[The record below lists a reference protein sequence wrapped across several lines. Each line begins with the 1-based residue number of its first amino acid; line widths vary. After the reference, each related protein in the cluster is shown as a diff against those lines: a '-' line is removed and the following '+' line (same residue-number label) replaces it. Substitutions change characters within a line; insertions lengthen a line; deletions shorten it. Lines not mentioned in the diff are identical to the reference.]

1 MRLTLDQ
8 KTAIR
13 TTVHAMLGQAA
24 SVRLFGSRTDDQRR
38 GGDIDI
44 LVVCQERVEQSAL
57 TSARIGAGL
66 QQALG
71 ERRIDVLIV
80 APNIPRQPI
89 HRIALETGIEL

>member
-1 MRLTLDQ
+1 MRLTQ
-8 KTAIR
+8 EQRSAIL
-13 TTVHAMLGQAA
+13 TTVRAVVGQAA
-24 SVRLFGSRTDDQRR
+24 SVRLFGSRIDDLRR

-71 ERRIDVLIV
+71 ERRIDVVIM
-80 APNIPRQPI
+80 APNIRKQPI
-89 HRIALETGIEL
+89 HRVALETGIEL

>member
-1 MRLTLDQ
+1 MRLTHEQ
-8 KTAIR
+8 RTAIR
-13 TTVHAMLGQAA
+13 TTVRAIVGQAA

-44 LVVCQERVEQSAL
+44 LVVCNERVEQPAL

-66 QQALG
+66 QLALG
-71 ERRIDVLIV
+71 ERRIDVVIV
-80 APNIPRQPI
+80 APNIPKQPI